1 MSAKPKSAPITPALV
16 TSYPADVLDVTIASN
31 RIAANAKDVN
41 PYQVRNALLLQK
53 AKARVRYE
61 KGVTL
66 PTAAIVL
73 LANANRRDYNHRRTL
88 SRNIVAATSQP
99 RPANT
104 CAHHIVA
111 LHDPEATLSRGLLF
125 RWGIGIND
133 ADNGVFLPRTGR
145 GIPGYP
151 SAAHH
156 TPHHDPDY
164 HLVVYDQLRE
174 ETEAV
179 GGRKSL
185 RSIKGQ
191 LLSGAL
197 SLYLEIERS

>member
-1 MSAKPKSAPITPALV
+1 MSAKPKSALSAPALV
-16 TSYPADVLDVTIASN
+16 TASPADVLDVTIASN
-31 RIAANAKDVN
+31 RIAANAKDAN
-41 PYQVRNALLLQK
+41 PYQVRNSLLLQK

-61 KGVTL
+61 KGITL
-66 PTAAIVL
+66 PTAAVVL
-73 LANANRRDYNHRRTL
+73 LANANRREYNHRRTL
-88 SRNIVAATSQP
+88 SRNIVAATSQS

-111 LHDPEATLSRGLLF
+111 LHDQEAALSRSLLF

-145 GIPGYP
+145 GMPGYP
-151 SAAHH
+151 DAVHH
-156 TPHHDPDY
+156 TPHHNPTY
-164 HLVVYDQLRE
+164 HLAVYDQLRD
-174 ETEAV
+174 ETEAI

-191 LLSGAL
+191 LLSGTL
-197 SLYLEIERS
+197 SL